1 MRAVQAVE
9 KYKKIRLPK
18 TPKSVYATLNGF
30 GVLVW
35 VEEVGVVTGP
45 VSLINQNRRDWEA
58 YRAYDKKVADLE
70 ECIQNFKRENRELR
84 KIIFDRAAREA
95 QNAFVDFMEDSK
107 VDRIVVEGIKW
118 KSEKLGQYQVIHP
131 SEGNLSLIDWECLAG
146 RGQCKMILEFKK

>member
-1 MRAVQAVE
+1 MRAVQAVD
-9 KYKKIRLPK
+9 KYKKVRLPK
-18 TPKSVYATLNGF
+18 TPKGIYATLNGF

-70 ECIQNFKRENRELR
+70 ESVENFKRENRELR

-95 QNAFVDFMEDSK
+95 HNAFTDFMNDSK
-107 VDRIVVEGIKW
+107 IERIVVEDVFW
-118 KSEKLGQYQVIHP
+118 KETDEYFAVPNVDGEPEETDLWRRLPGKGK
-131 SEGNLSLIDWECLAG
+131 
-146 RGQCKMILEFKK
+146 CKMILEFKK